1 MKWTLTGSPM
11 VTKVNF
17 REASPDDKTTVRN
30 ILIYAFEGHR
40 NRYGDPEEKR
50 DLELPY
56 QIVDYL
62 LEDENGDII
71 ATLGVIEFNQRI
83 RGTWVKMAGI
93 TAVACRPEYRR
104 KSYMTRLFLNAF
116 VQLNQQEFLV
126 SVLYPFTF
134 AFYEKLGY
142 GQADEILTHTIK
154 TTEIIKRPTPNRM
167 ITEDFD
173 PNFKRCQ
180 PLYRKLSE
188 KLEGLVERPP
198 YVWEKLYGW
207 NWTNGGF
214 QFICQDLEGN
224 DLGYIITRF
233 ERKSPFNP
241 FSFLEVREIVYFD
254 SETKQ
259 ALLNFLA
266 DHDSQR
272 EYIKIAPYDQNY
284 LPFLKTPRMKE
295 NYLIANSMLRI
306 INIESLV
313 PLLKYPEEVST
324 SVTLELKDP
333 HCSWQNKTLTV
344 QIENGRGIITTTP
357 SDEKLLLGVKELSQV
372 VVGFRSPQELAEA
385 GAIKGSQEAL
395 ERLGKIFPKQTT
407 YFRDY
412 F

>member
-1 MKWTLTGSPM
+1 MITSA
-11 VTKVNF
+11 NF
-17 REASPDDKTTVRN
+17 REAIPDDKTTIRN
-30 ILIYAFEGHR
+30 ILIYAFEGHK
-40 NRYGDPEEKR
+40 NRYGDSQEKR
-50 DLELPY
+50 ELELPY
-56 QIVDYL
+56 QVVNYL
-62 LEDENGDII
+62 LEDQNRKVI
-71 ATLGVIEFNQRI
+71 ATLGVIEFKQRI

-104 KSYMTRLFLNAF
+104 KSYMTRLFRDTF
-116 VQLNQQEFLV
+116 TRLNQQGFLV

-142 GQADEILTHTIK
+142 GQADAIIAHTIK
-154 TTEIIKRPTPNRM
+154 PTEILKRPTPNRI

-173 PNFKRCQ
+173 PSFQRCQ
-180 PLYRKLSE
+180 PLYRQLSE
-188 KLEGLVERPP
+188 KKEGLVERPH

-233 ERKSPFNP
+233 ERKSPNNP

-254 SETKQ
+254 PETKQ

-272 EYIKIAPYDQNY
+272 DYIKIAPFDQNY
-284 LPFLKTPRMKE
+284 LPFLTTPRMKE
-295 NYLIANSMLRI
+295 NLIIANSMIRI
-306 INIESLV
+306 MNIKNLI

-324 SVTLELKDP
+324 NITLDLKDP
-333 HCSWQNKTLTV
+333 HCSWQNKTLTIQV
-344 QIENGRGIITTTP
+344 ENGRGIITSHL
-357 SDEKLLLGVKELSQV
+357 SDESLSLGVKELSQV
-372 VVGFRSPQELAEA
+372 VIGFHSPQQLAEA
-385 GAIKGSQEAL
+385 GAIKGSEKAL
-395 ERLGKIFPKQTT
+395 ERLGKIFPKQPT